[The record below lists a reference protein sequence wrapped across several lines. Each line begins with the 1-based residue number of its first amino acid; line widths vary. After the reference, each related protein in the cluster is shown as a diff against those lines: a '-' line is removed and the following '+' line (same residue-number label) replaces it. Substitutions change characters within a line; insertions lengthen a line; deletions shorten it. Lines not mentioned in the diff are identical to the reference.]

1 MCRSGM
7 KLPVS
12 ILASIA
18 ILLAVTG
25 CADFHLP
32 RIDPSGEHLFIC
44 DSPPPA
50 AVTCPPGTVPTP
62 APASPRLPLRPS
74 RRPGPDPSPG
84 RCRSAAGC
92 RPAGG
97 LAL

>member
-1 MCRSGM
+1 MWRSGM

-12 ILASIA
+12 TLASIA

-25 CADFHLP
+25 CADFHPP

-62 APASPRLPLRPS
+62 APGCPAVVAPAPIAPAPVPPRFLPAAC
-74 RRPGPDPSPG
+74 DA
-84 RCRSAAGC
+84 SAAG
-92 RPAGG
+92 

>member
-12 ILASIA
+12 TLASIA

-62 APASPRLPLRPS
+62 AAGCPR
-74 RRPGPDPSPG
+74 G
-84 RCRSAAGC
+84 RCPRRRCPGSVPPVAG
-92 RPAGG
+92 RR
-97 LAL
+97 